1 MGLIID
7 QWNSVSWLPKH
18 QLFHKGTKMTVCNR
32 FYKSFSKTRH
42 SDLFFKYLYL
52 FYVRPL
58 PCPTPSVSFNQVN
71 FFKPEQFR
79 KSFKIYL
86 WKLFKKKILNK
97 EKLGLIHEI
106 MLEHAKYIILR
117 LLSFIVAEPMN
128 DMPSVPVLNAAKT
141 NIVDGS
147 CSSDFTSR

>member
-1 MGLIID
+1 MTSEILSPDYQNTSYFIKGQKWLYVTDSIRASAKLDIQIYFLNICIYFMLGLFPA
-7 QWNSVSWLPKH
+7 LP
-18 QLFHKGTKMTVCNR
+18 
-32 FYKSFSKTRH
+32 
-42 SDLFFKYLYL
+42 
-52 FYVRPL
+52 
-58 PCPTPSVSFNQVN
+58 PSVSLNQVN

-117 LLSFIVAEPMN
+117 LLSFVVAEPVN